1 MHKETKS
8 MTEMELKLMLLRYNL
23 LSKEKAIAAY
33 MCEHTD
39 AKECIRHGNEWSDYT
54 IDMVWMRDDLRKC
67 GYRFAFIDYKT
78 TGKVQY
84 EVYKIAPIDN
94 N

>member
-1 MHKETKS
+1 
-8 MTEMELKLMLLRYNL
+8 MTEIELKLMLLRYNL

-39 AKECIRHGNEWSDYT
+39 AGKSSYYDNEWTDCT

-67 GYRFAFIDYKT
+67 GYRFAFIGYKT
-78 TGKVQY
+78 TGKVKY
-84 EVYKIAPIDN
+84 EVYKIAPMGDPLSP
-94 N
+94 